1 MIHGCELYSQVGAWR
16 HRDHCG
22 CNHSHILLGKQIN
35 TKKVSG
41 QCIYEAHDILYS
53 SLLLSQAIPV
63 NPSLHAQF
71 PSKQSPLLEQTVL
84 RCAVSVACATSLK
97 ANPSGHV
104 CMEQSPPSNPEAQSQ
119 VPKLLHTPLREH
131 LLGHCP
137 MHGSGANES
146 NANDEK
152 KALISSGLFNRTES
166 ILHVQGCKGCL
177 LKTFRPRHSFRL
189 TQCPDSFFSF
199 FATTCSIARGSTKL
213 TFPLL
218 TTMTTKCDQT
228 EHNFVA
234 DAFNWEQR
242 VRGELQAARAWSPN
256 WGSVYAPN
264 APKDYSEKI
273 AKLKEK
279 MEKLP
284 VQAMMSNSQMSY
296 TEVRPY
302 KEYGKSYGRKNCV
315 SEDDA

>member
-137 MHGSGANES
+137 RHGSGANDS

-152 KALISSGLFNRTES
+152 KGKALIL
-166 ILHVQGCKGCL
+166 Q
-177 LKTFRPRHSFRL
+177 
-189 TQCPDSFFSF
+189 DFS
-199 FATTCSIARGSTKL
+199 TG
-213 TFPLL
+213 
-218 TTMTTKCDQT
+218 Q
-228 EHNFVA
+228 NQ
-234 DAFNWEQR
+234 W
-242 VRGELQAARAWSPN
+242 
-256 WGSVYAPN
+256 
-264 APKDYSEKI
+264 
-273 AKLKEK
+273 
-279 MEKLP
+279 
-284 VQAMMSNSQMSY
+284 
-296 TEVRPY
+296 
-302 KEYGKSYGRKNCV
+302 
-315 SEDDA
+315 